1 MWLLF
6 FAFRS
11 LKVFDFI
18 LFRVMTVGGN
28 MATLKNVYRHTH
40 GAKLLSR
47 CLVFVC
53 FFILQTIYHLNPT
66 NSVHRDVS
74 TTTSKIE
81 TKTLISDVVIVLN
94 SSVTVIINYKQLGKK
109 ARLSNWLISK
119 DLFNCVYMWNVSVYM
134 YREVHRLKFLIR
146 FLPIFFPNFFMMAFK
161 NKYSANYI
169 YIYLYMYV
177 CMNICVYVHIC
188 TNTVYVYIC
197 V

>member
-1 MWLLF
+1 MIADVIKANTHTVGQSDVAKMQYYDIVFFFKLVFQTVWLLF

-109 ARLSNWLISK
+109 ARLSN
-119 DLFNCVYMWNVSVYM
+119 
-134 YREVHRLKFLIR
+134 
-146 FLPIFFPNFFMMAFK
+146 
-161 NKYSANYI
+161 
-169 YIYLYMYV
+169 
-177 CMNICVYVHIC
+177 
-188 TNTVYVYIC
+188 
-197 V
+197 